1 MKPVS
6 VKICS
11 SQLTTCGVLEDGE
24 TVRLDLVDRLGN
36 SVSVQLPFDQAEAVA
51 MTLPQLLTAAVRT
64 RTRDDAARY
73 VFGLGGWS
81 IESVEDRECLIVTL
95 TTSDGFQVSFSAP
108 SDTFRVLGSALKQ
121 ERRAARD
128 VN

>member
-1 MKPVS
+1 M
-6 VKICS
+6 
-11 SQLTTCGVLEDGE
+11 
-24 TVRLDLVDRLGN
+24 GN
-36 SVSVQLPFDQAEAVA
+36 PVSVQLPFDQAEAVA
-51 MTLPQLLTAAVRT
+51 MTLPQLLTAAIRT

-81 IESVEDRECLIVTL
+81 IESVEDRERLIVTL

-108 SDTFRVLGSALKQ
+108 SDTFRVLGSTLKQ